1 MPELFDIR
9 SSGLDA
15 RAERDLARKVSEAE
29 NAARATIERERRIV
43 AERRAEL
50 EAQVASE
57 EQELCFIKENAMALQ
72 EEVAAQRQAG
82 GEGQNLV
89 DVWPELEEASAAA
102 RQVQAD
108 LTSAKQ
114 RGLAAAEASQERH
127 ELDSGLFQM
136 YTASTGVHW
145 DHSSQHVEGYV
156 ALGSARHFCSQDSK
170 PDKNLETPGKKAA
183 RAECLWQEIEASLGM
198 PPSAAELGGAPW
210 EATPGGA

>member
-29 NAARATIERERRIV
+29 NKARATIERERRIV

-50 EAQVASE
+50 EEQVASE
-57 EQELCFIKENAMALQ
+57 EQELAFIKESAQALQ
-72 EEVAAQRQAG
+72 EEVAAQRHAG

-102 RQVQAD
+102 RQVQSD
-108 LTSAKQ
+108 LTSVKQ

-145 DHSSQHVEGYV
+145 DHNSQHVEGYV
-156 ALGSARHFCSQDSK
+156 ALGSARHFCSK
-170 PDKNLETPGKKAA
+170 DKNLETPGKVA
-183 RAECLWQEIEASLGM
+183 RAEGLWQEIEASLGM